1 MKILV
6 TGATGFIGSRLVP
19 RLAGEHDVVAL
30 ARPGSA
36 TPRGDDVTWVE
47 QDLTQPLRRE
57 ALPAEVDAVIHLAQS
72 RLYKQFP
79 EGAADVFEIN
89 VHSTFRLLEYARE
102 VGASR
107 FVFAS
112 TGGVYG
118 SSDTAV
124 SETDRLNPLN
134 FYLSS
139 KYGAES
145 LVTSYDAFVTTVI
158 FRFFFVYGPGQTQ
171 MMVPTLLGRVLR
183 GQEIVVEGDP
193 GLRMN
198 PIYVDDATRVFQP
211 ALELEESDLFNV
223 AGPEAVTLT
232 ELVRL
237 MAKVSGGDAH
247 VEHAPAAQPGD
258 LVGDNSKMRTVL
270 GIEPETS
277 LRQGITAMVEA
288 MATAEGA
295 G

>member
-19 RLAGEHDVVAL
+19 RLAREHDLVAV
-30 ARPGSA
+30 ARPGS
-36 TPRGDDVTWVE
+36 GMSGGEEVKWVE

-57 ALPAEVDAVIHLAQS
+57 ALPARLDAVIHLAQS

-89 VHSTFRLLEYARE
+89 VQSTFRLLEYARE
-102 VGASR
+102 VRASH

-118 SSDTAV
+118 SSDKAV

-145 LVTSYDAFVTTVI
+145 LVTSYDGFLTTVI

-171 MMVPTLLGRVLR
+171 MMVPTLLGRVLS

-198 PIYVDDATRVFQP
+198 PIYVDDATRVFEP
-211 ALELEESDLFNV
+211 ALALEQSNLFNV
-223 AGPEAVTLT
+223 AGAEAVTLT
-232 ELVRL
+232 ELVQL
-237 MAKVSGGDAH
+237 MAEVGGREPH

-258 LVGDNSKMRTVL
+258 LVGDNSKMRSVL
-270 GIEPETS
+270 GVEPETS
-277 LRQGITAMVEA
+277 LRDGITAMVEA